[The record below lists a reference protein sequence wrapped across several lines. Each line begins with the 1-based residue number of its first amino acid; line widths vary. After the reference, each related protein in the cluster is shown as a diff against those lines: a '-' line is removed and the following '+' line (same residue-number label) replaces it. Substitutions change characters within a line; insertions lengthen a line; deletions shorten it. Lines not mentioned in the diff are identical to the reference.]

1 MSLVTY
7 KGIKF
12 DYLNPTPEMIDI
24 DDIVQSLTRI
34 NRFVGHSKRAYSVAE
49 HSIYCYEMAKKI
61 GYSNRECLLTLIHDF
76 TEAYVGDCPAPL
88 KELLPK
94 FSSIESKVEEA
105 ICKHIGIE
113 PPTSEEH
120 EKIKRI
126 DLTMLL
132 IEMRDLTKHS
142 EEFFLKDTIYSEFLS
157 DEDFFL
163 SFKDISVCFHL
174 DKVLKKYYMETLEKV
189 KKEG

>member
-24 DDIVQSLTRI
+24 DDIIQSLTRL
-34 NRFVGHSKRAYSVAE
+34 NRFVGHSKRPYSVAE
-49 HSIYCYEMAKKI
+49 HSYYCYTMAKRL
-61 GYSNRECLLTLIHDF
+61 GYSNREQLLTLIHDF

-88 KELLPK
+88 KELLPM

-113 PPTSEEH
+113 PPTPEEH
-120 EKIKRI
+120 RKIKRI
-126 DLTMLL
+126 DLTMLF

-142 EEFFLKDTIYSEFLS
+142 EELFLSDAIYSEFLS
-157 DEDFFL
+157 DAYFSL
-163 SFKDISVCFHL
+163 NVDISNL
-174 DKVLKKYYMETLEKV
+174 DRVLKACYTGTLEKV

>member
-1 MSLVTY
+1 M
-7 KGIKF
+7 
-12 DYLNPTPEMIDI
+12 
-24 DDIVQSLTRI
+24 RW
-34 NRFVGHSKRAYSVAE
+34 R
-49 HSIYCYEMAKKI
+49 KKL

-94 FSSIESKVEEA
+94 FSPIESRVEEA

-113 PPTSEEH
+113 PPTSEEY

-174 DKVLKKYYMETLEKV
+174 DKVLKKYYIETLEKV